1 MFSNILSFLKYQLKW
16 CDAIYWVNEMNIQL
30 AIRLNDVRVN
40 GKNNNLIIKC
50 N

>member
-1 MFSNILSFLKYQLKW
+1 MFLNILSFLKYQLKW